1 MTHPLRGVA
10 PRPNFLRSENMA
22 TAGAAEPAG
31 VALDEYTFS
40 RGQESTANL
49 QTKLANTLRG
59 HECYPSECI
68 LYHYTGLEAARS
80 ICAGGFRR
88 SPVGMAGPG
97 VYFSTISPADALGGE
112 GGPRWP
118 DPAFTEQMLR
128 NNFGDAA
135 AEAGRLGKLDVVLVC
150 KISRDTIKDCLLYT
164 SPSPRDGL
172 LSRMPSSA

>member
-1 MTHPLRGVA
+1 MASEPGV
-10 PRPNFLRSENMA
+10 
-22 TAGAAEPAG
+22 T
-31 VALDEYTFS
+31 LDEYTFS

-59 HECYPSECI
+59 HEFYQSECL
-68 LYHYTGLEAARS
+68 LYHYTSLDAARS

-97 VYFSTISPADALGGE
+97 IYFSTISPADALGGE

-135 AEAGRLGKLDVVLVC
+135 AEAGDSC
-150 KISRDTIKDCLLYT
+150 FA
-164 SPSPRDGL
+164 SPRAAF
-172 LSRMPSSA
+172 S